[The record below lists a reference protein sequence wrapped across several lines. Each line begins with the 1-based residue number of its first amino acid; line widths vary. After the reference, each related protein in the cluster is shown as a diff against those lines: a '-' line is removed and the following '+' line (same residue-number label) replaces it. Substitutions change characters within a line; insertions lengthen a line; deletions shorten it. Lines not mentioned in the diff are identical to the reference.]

1 VSATFK
7 LRDVS
12 SFRNL
17 CVSVY
22 LLTAVLQYRF
32 SHTHYYVII
41 LKQRVIGIL
50 HLVTKIV
57 DVNSLSGRNAAFREQ
72 T

>member
-1 VSATFK
+1 VSTTFK

-22 LLTAVLQYRF
+22 LLTAVLQHRF
-32 SHTHYYVII
+32 SHTNYYAIL
-41 LKQRVIGIL
+41 LKQRVIGIF
-50 HLVTKIV
+50 HLVTKIT
-57 DVNSLSGRNAAFREQ
+57 DVNSQSGRNAAF
-72 T
+72 

>member
-1 VSATFK
+1 MSATFK

-17 CVSVY
+17 YVSVH

-32 SHTHYYVII
+32 SHTHYYAII
-41 LKQRVIGIL
+41 LEQWVIDIF
-50 HLVTKIV
+50 HLVTKIT
-57 DVNSLSGRNAAFREQ
+57 DVNSQSGRNAAFREQ